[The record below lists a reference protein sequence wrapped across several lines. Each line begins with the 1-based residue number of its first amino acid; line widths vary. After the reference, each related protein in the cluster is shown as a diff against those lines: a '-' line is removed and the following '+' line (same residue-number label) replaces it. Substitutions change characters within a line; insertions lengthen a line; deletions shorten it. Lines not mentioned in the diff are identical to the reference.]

1 MESAHLPRA
10 REDRI
15 PRTRARTNVPSNSS
29 TCVTN
34 GMPQTVFNT
43 FIREALNSYKDK
55 NNDTVP
61 IRKRM
66 KIHSGICPPCLTSH
80 FKLFSNSLQP
90 SPSQENETM
99 DPTHCLASIFPKLTQ
114 LTFPSAL
121 WPHSRDTLRAL
132 PVRFSGFSGYPP
144 KWDPSPEGCT
154 PQPSRSP
161 NRYLWIH
168 PRGEH
173 SRSFNPA

>member
-1 MESAHLPRA
+1 MESAYLPRA

-29 TCVTN
+29 SCVTN
-34 GMPQTVFNT
+34 GMPQAIFNT
-43 FIREALNSYKDK
+43 FITDALNSYKDK

-90 SPSQENETM
+90 SPSQENETTG
-99 DPTHCLASIFPKLTQ
+99 PTHFRSYDLSKVLHGSHVS
-114 LTFPSAL
+114 L
-121 WPHSRDTLRAL
+121 
-132 PVRFSGFSGYPP
+132 SGYLACGTRGLLGILEIPP
-144 KWDPSPEGCT
+144 
-154 PQPSRSP
+154 
-161 NRYLWIH
+161 
-168 PRGEH
+168 
-173 SRSFNPA
+173 